1 MVTCQNSI
9 LPEIYI
15 FALSIGAIETVIS
28 LYVELSVTRRLFFK
42 LFEDFREED

>member
-1 MVTCQNSI
+1 MSNSI

-15 FALSIGAIETVIS
+15 FALSIGEFEKVIL
-28 LYVELSVTRRLFFK
+28 LYVKLSVTRRLIFK